1 MRFLSLA
8 SSAVLFTAILFSS
21 SAVLATAFDDPGA
34 RSASPAATGAGLE
47 PVKSETDGGDISV
60 GASSQVVVLFRNT
73 AAQPIEVGAVNLF
86 PSSAVTAAI
95 TMNDCAKEPLPSGA
109 ECPMAMTVNAFQ
121 SGPWRIEMLVR
132 HSGRSRVVIASVK
145 GTVTSGKEG
154 DKQASLDL
162 QPTPD
167 KVDFGTL
174 DSGRPLVRPVVLRNI
189 SASTLNIKDISLQ
202 ASSNAEYNMETNCES
217 LKSGEACLVS
227 LSWSPKQRGPSA
239 GFIVIQHDGPSGVTS
254 IPLEGKF
261 EPKSNEKATIF
272 PDAMPG
278 KGVLIASEDEIDFG
292 DKVDSEAAYTM
303 SLVNVGDSDLEI
315 QKLGLTG
322 AENGLSI
329 LRNGCTDGRVLAP
342 VEACPLTILWSPVRA
357 SEMRDAIQ
365 VVHDGARGVLV
376 VPIKGK
382 AEKIYNQDS
391 KALVARNGV
400 YGRQVDYGQ
409 VLQGFV
415 VSSHARN
422 RAIINGPGGSRVVAD
437 GQVMMLGGVQW
448 TVRIVDSGV
457 EMLAGDSKV
466 LLLFDRSLSTG
477 SVGGSSSTSSSSTTS
492 SDTSTTSSSTSSE

>member
-1 MRFLSLA
+1 MKQFLWIGAFFLI
-8 SSAVLFTAILFSS
+8 SSAALLVSTDAFS
-21 SAVLATAFDDPGA
+21 TAFDDPGT
-34 RSASPAATGAGLE
+34 RSASPTGTGAGLE
-47 PVKSETDGGDISV
+47 PVKTEIDAGEISV

-86 PSSAVTAAI
+86 PSSAVTASI
-95 TMNDCAKEPLPSGA
+95 TMNDCAKEPLQSGA

-154 DKQASLDL
+154 DKQASSDL

-174 DSGRPLVRPVVLRNI
+174 DSGRPLVRPIVLRNI

-202 ASSNAEYNMETNCES
+202 ASSNAEYNMETNCET

-239 GFIVIQHDGPSGVTS
+239 GFVVIQHDGPSGVTS

-261 EPKSNEKATIF
+261 EPKANEKAKIF

-278 KGVLIASEDEIDFG
+278 KGVLVASEDEVDFG
-292 DKVDSEAAYTM
+292 SKVDSEAAYTL

-329 LRNGCTDGRVLAP
+329 LRNGCTEGLVLSP
-342 VEACPLTILWSPVRA
+342 VEACPLTVLWSPVRA

-376 VPIKGK
+376 VPLKGT

-400 YGRQVDYGQ
+400 YGRQVDHSQ

-415 VSSHARN
+415 VSSHADN
-422 RAIINGPGGSRVVAD
+422 RAIINGPGGSRVVTD
-437 GQVMMLGGVQW
+437 GQVIMLGGVQW
-448 TVRIVDSGV
+448 GVHVVDSGV
-457 EMLAGDSKV
+457 EMIAGDSKV
-466 LLLFDRSLSTG
+466 LLLFDRSLSNTG
-477 SVGGSSSTSSSSTTS
+477 VGSSSSSSSTSGESDASTSSTT
-492 SDTSTTSSSTSSE
+492 TSSE